1 MARKSKPFASIK
13 KSATQIRP
21 VDPYLVWGD
30 ATDFEYDQFVKD
42 VATLL
47 VEVAPDANLQQFA
60 NWANTTNWIRVP
72 LAYTGLVGASGR
84 KLGFCTVHVLKSSL
98 SKILKKDAQISDF
111 WKYVK
116 RYELAASVAPS
127 YSFVDAANG
136 VVNQAKR
143 PVDNRAALAQL
154 NAMVGAVRSPPN
166 TAGGKAPRQFLGI
179 VDMAIPYAQE
189 SWRDQLRGLWD
200 QQDDPD
206 AARSAFGYGREWT
219 DFEDLIEPVRGVHS
233 VIDEIASY
241 HEFGFPLN
249 LVRRTHGA
257 AVVSQATEISDTVQ
271 YLAVQLPKQA
281 LAFTSRS
288 ALSASILDACVW
300 MMSIIAPNDSLVINL
315 SLGTHAGPH
324 DGSSLLE
331 SAIDDLIKF
340 RREGDVDHVCVV
352 LASGNAYES
361 QAHAIMNCTEA
372 NPAVMNWQIL
382 PDDVTANFVEVWFP
396 KGMDVSKVNPKITLT
411 SPSGK
416 LSGSAGFGHFA
427 KLETDAKTVCAMIIF
442 PQRSTGGTDLMAL
455 VSVAPTLVGVAEAGR
470 WLIEITVDAD
480 LQDVNAYV
488 ERDTSMFDPSRP
500 AGRQSYFDD
509 PLYVKAGR
517 EPGRIADDG
526 ASCIRRSGTVN
537 SLATGN
543 EPIVIGS
550 CFHTGGKLPA
560 RYSSAGPSRY
570 GKADV
575 PHASATGE
583 DGDTLAGINV
593 SGSFSGF
600 TTRLAGTSVAAPE
613 VARFLASA
621 MASEEWSAKHKNA
634 RAWLTWVLSPS
645 GLGGA
650 LAEFDSQ
657 LGMGR
662 FPRLGGFNPHP

>member
-1 MARKSKPFASIK
+1 MAAKFKPTASIK
-13 KSATQIRP
+13 TSAPPTRP

-30 ATDFEYDQFVKD
+30 ATDFEYDQFVKK

-47 VEVAPDANLQQFA
+47 VEVDGATSLNEFA
-60 NWANTTNWIRVP
+60 KWANSTNWIRVP
-72 LAYTGLVGASGR
+72 LAYTGLMGASGR
-84 KLGFCTVHVLKSSL
+84 KLRFCTAHVLTSSL
-98 SKILKKDAQISDF
+98 SKILKKEDQIGDF
-111 WKYVK
+111 WKHVK

-127 YSFVDAANG
+127 YSFVDAANA
-136 VVNQAKR
+136 VVNRTGKPADKR
-143 PVDNRAALAQL
+143 VALAQL
-154 NAMVGAVRSPPN
+154 NAMAGAVRSSPK
-166 TAGGKAPRQFLGI
+166 TESGKSPRQFLGI
-179 VDMAIPYAQE
+179 VDMAIPYAQV

-200 QQDDPD
+200 QRDDSSTPK
-206 AARSAFGYGREWT
+206 SAFGYGREWV
-219 DFEDLIEPVRGVHS
+219 DFSNAIEPVQAVYS
-233 VIDEIASY
+233 VIDEVASY
-241 HEFGFPLN
+241 HQFGFPLN

-257 AVVSQATEISDTVQ
+257 AVVSQATQMSDSVE

-300 MMSIIAPNDSLVINL
+300 MMSIISPSDSLVINL

-331 SAIDDLIKF
+331 SAIDNLIEF
-340 RREGDVDHVCVV
+340 RRDSDVDHVCVV

-361 QAHAIMNCTEA
+361 QAHAIVNCTKA
-372 NPAVMNWQIL
+372 KPAVMNWQIL
-382 PDDVTANFVEVWFP
+382 PDDVTANFVEIWFP
-396 KGMDVSKVNPKITLT
+396 KDMDVMKVNPKVTLT

-416 LSGSAGFGHFA
+416 SIGPAGIGHFV
-427 KLETDAKTVCAMIIF
+427 KFEGDAKKVCAMVIF
-442 PQRSTGGTDLMAL
+442 PRRSTGGTDLMAL
-455 VSVAPTLVGVAEAGR
+455 VSVAPTLIGVAEAGR
-470 WLIEITVDAD
+470 WLIEISVDAD
-480 LQDVNAYV
+480 LRDVNAYV

-509 PLYVKAGR
+509 PMYVKAGR
-517 EPGRIADDG
+517 EPGRMADDG
-526 ASCIRRSGTVN
+526 GSWVRRSGTVN

-550 CFHTGGKLPA
+550 CFHTGGKQPA

-570 GKADV
+570 GRQDV

-583 DGDTLAGINV
+583 DGETLAGINV
-593 SGSFSGF
+593 DGSFSGS

-621 MASEEWSAKHKNA
+621 MISKDWPSKHKNA
-634 RAWLTWVLSPS
+634 RAWLTWALSPS

-650 LAEFDSQ
+650 LPEFDAQ

-662 FPRLGGFNPHP
+662 FPRGGFNPHR